1 MTQIFIR
8 SENADEI
15 VRILTPALEKLF
27 SNNTVEVESSGGEL

>member
-15 VRILTPALEKLF
+15 VRILTPVLEKLF
-27 SNNTVEVESSGGEL
+27 SNNTVEVDGPA